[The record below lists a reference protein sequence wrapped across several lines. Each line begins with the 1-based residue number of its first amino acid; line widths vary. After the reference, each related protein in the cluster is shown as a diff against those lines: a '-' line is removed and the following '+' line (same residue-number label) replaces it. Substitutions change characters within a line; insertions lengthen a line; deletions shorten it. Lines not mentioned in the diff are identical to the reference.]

1 MCLKVDISYS
11 INNPFLFSL
20 YINDLEEFLLN
31 KNVVGIHSISNAIEN
46 ELLVY
51 FKLLVLFYADDC
63 VIMAESAEE
72 LQNALNEFQMYCFEW
87 KLTVNVDKTKIL
99 IFSKG
104 PMLKTKFYYNN
115 LVIESVRDFKYLGVV
130 FSRTGSFCKTK
141 NISMNRYVI
150 IKKYREF
157 NLPCTRVPCS

>member
-1 MCLKVDISYS
+1 MLSLWLHLKHVEFFNCNIGVRQGENLS
-11 INNPFLFSL
+11 PFLFSL

-72 LQNALNEFQMYCFEW
+72 FQNALNEFQMYCFEW

-99 IFSKG
+99 IF
-104 PMLKTKFYYNN
+104 
-115 LVIESVRDFKYLGVV
+115 
-130 FSRTGSFCKTK
+130 
-141 NISMNRYVI
+141 
-150 IKKYREF
+150 
-157 NLPCTRVPCS
+157 

>member
-1 MCLKVDISYS
+1 MG
-11 INNPFLFSL
+11 
-20 YINDLEEFLLN
+20 YIVF
-31 KNVVGIHSISNAIEN
+31 SNAIEN

-72 LQNALNEFQMYCFEW
+72 LQNALNELQMYCFEW

-115 LVIESVRDFKYLGVV
+115 QVIESVRDFKYLGVV
-130 FSRTGSFCKTK
+130 FSRSGSFCKTK
-141 NISMNRYVI
+141 NIFMNRH
-150 IKKYREF
+150 KKQCTVQLKKLE
-157 NLPCTRVPCS
+157 NLTYH